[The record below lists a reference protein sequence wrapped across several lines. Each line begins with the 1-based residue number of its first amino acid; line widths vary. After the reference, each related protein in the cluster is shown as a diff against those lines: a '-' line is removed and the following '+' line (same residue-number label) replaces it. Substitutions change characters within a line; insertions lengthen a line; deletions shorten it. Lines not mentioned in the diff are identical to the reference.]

1 MPGPQGPQKRTSSS
15 IDEHKK
21 KNKMQR
27 IVREVSR
34 VHDLKVDDAAEKPG
48 WRMIESTSNPGH
60 HYYYNDT
67 TGESVADPPADF
79 DRAKP
84 LWERKES
91 RSNPGEHYY
100 YNSETGESR
109 AEKLGPEPRRPMTP
123 EPEPRRGP
131 HAHSHARS
139 FTPGRRRPFAG
150 RPSTPEPRRLPRC
163 HICNSPCAYCAMA
176 YERET

>member
-67 TGESVADPPADF
+67 TGESAADPPADF

-91 RSNPGEHYY
+91 RSNPGKHYY
-100 YNSETGESR
+100 YNTEPGESR
-109 AEKLGPEPRRPMTP
+109 AENTSEDTKAMNASEDTKAMKRPRRPVP
-123 EPEPRRGP
+123 DD
-131 HAHSHARS
+131 
-139 FTPGRRRPFAG
+139 
-150 RPSTPEPRRLPRC
+150 
-163 HICNSPCAYCAMA
+163 
-176 YERET
+176 READAAQNGAEEDTLDLENFLQR